1 MGDLGFWIEGCFS
14 TRRLEIGGTGRIYL
28 GFPWS
33 VGRFEGLKSRRDLGV
48 GSVEL
53 AGENIYDTA
62 AQVLR
67 TILRTQLAR
76 RLVD

>member
-1 MGDLGFWIEGCFS
+1 M
-14 TRRLEIGGTGRIYL
+14 

-48 GSVEL
+48 RSVEL

-67 TILRTQLAR
+67 TIANSIGKAIS
-76 RLVD
+76 